1 MNHSPADWSLLWG
14 QGEQIPIQM
23 TNFFREKVWKV
34 PNCFLPDNLCLSIR
48 FKVIL
53 IDVQLMVQL
62 HQLGILE
69 ITDRTTTAVNIKE
82 NTTTQT
88 HTQKKNL

>member
-1 MNHSPADWSLLWG
+1 
-14 QGEQIPIQM
+14 
-23 TNFFREKVWKV
+23 
-34 PNCFLPDNLCLSIR
+34 
-48 FKVIL
+48 
-53 IDVQLMVQL
+53 MVQL

-69 ITDRTTTAVNIKE
+69 ITDRTTTAVKIKE